1 MLIIYTVLSFYIM
14 WVFYLAVMNLKRVR
28 DEKKLTPLVT
38 AVASPLI
45 ASAIALDVLLNVIV
59 LTVVF
64 MEIPKEYTISQRL
77 RRYNNTEKGYRLK
90 VAKFMEQFLDPFDP
104 SGEHI

>member
-77 RRYNNTEKGYRLK
+77 RRYNSTEKGYRLK

>member
-1 MLIIYTVLSFYIM
+1 M

-77 RRYNNTEKGYRLK
+77 LRYNNTEKGYKLK